1 MSRLVYVK
9 YVYVY
14 LKLYSVYDIHI
25 YTYIYIYV
33 YSKGLS
39 ENRVTLN
46 PKVHHHFHQL
56 NWQFRG
62 LP

>member
-1 MSRLVYVK
+1 MPRLVYVK

-25 YTYIYIYV
+25 YTHIYV

-46 PKVHHHFHQL
+46 PKVHHHFPPIKL
-56 NWQFRG
+56 AI
-62 LP
+62 